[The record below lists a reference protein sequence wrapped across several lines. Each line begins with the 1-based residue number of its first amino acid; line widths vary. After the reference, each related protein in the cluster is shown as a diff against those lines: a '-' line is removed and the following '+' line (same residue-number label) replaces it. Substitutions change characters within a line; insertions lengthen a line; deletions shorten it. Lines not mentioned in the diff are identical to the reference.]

1 MANEKSL
8 NELINVVRVLRS
20 EQGCPWDRKQTHKS
34 LKSCMLEEAYEV
46 IEAIDQEDRLNLQE
60 ELGDVLLQVV
70 LHSVIAEEEG
80 AFTIEDVCGDVTD
93 KMIRRHPHVFGI
105 SEENSVDGI
114 AKQWDEI
121 KMQEHKEET
130 IADSLLRIPK
140 AMPATMRA
148 AKMQKKLAKVGM
160 NTDDVKSSLEAIEN
174 AIKTLCNT
182 LENKG
187 KVDLE
192 EQYGQLLFQVVNL
205 STILDLNAE
214 NSLTN
219 AVDKFINRLV
229 GIERIANREGK
240 RLSELSIN
248 YENELWKLGKNKQ

>member
-80 AFTIEDVCGDVTD
+80 AFTFEDVCGDVTD
-93 KMIRRHPHVFGI
+93 KMIRRHPHVFGT

-114 AKQWDEI
+114 VKQWDEI

-130 IADSLLRIPK
+130 IVDSLLRIPK

-160 NTDDVKSSLEAIEN
+160 NTDDVESSLEAIDN
-174 AIKTLCNT
+174 AIKTLCNA
-182 LENKG
+182 LENKEN
-187 KVDLE
+187 VDLE

>member
-80 AFTIEDVCGDVTD
+80 AFTFEDVCGDVTD
-93 KMIRRHPHVFGI
+93 KMIRRHPHVFGT

-114 AKQWDEI
+114 VKQWDEI

-130 IADSLLRIPK
+130 IVDSLLRIPK

-148 AKMQKKLAKVGM
+148 SKMQKKLAKVGM
-160 NTDDVKSSLEAIEN
+160 NTDDIESSLENIEN

-182 LENKG
+182 LENKEN
-187 KVDLE
+187 VVLE

>member
-80 AFTIEDVCGDVTD
+80 AFAFEDVCGDVTD
-93 KMIRRHPHVFGI
+93 KMIRRHPHVFGT

-130 IADSLLRIPK
+130 IVDSLLRIPK

-160 NTDDVKSSLEAIEN
+160 NTDDVESSLETIEN
-174 AIKTLCNT
+174 AIKTLCDA
-182 LENKG
+182 LENKEN
-187 KVDLE
+187 VDLE

-205 STILDLNAE
+205 STILGLNAE

>member
-46 IEAIDQEDRLNLQE
+46 IEAIDQDDKLNLQE
-60 ELGDVLLQVV
+60 ELGDVLLQVA

-80 AFTIEDVCGDVTD
+80 TFTIEDVCSDVTD
-93 KMIRRHPHVFGI
+93 KMIRRHPHVFGT
-105 SEENSVDGI
+105 SKENSVDGI

-130 IADSLLRIPK
+130 IGDSLRRIPK

-148 AKMQKKLAKVGM
+148 AKVQKKLAKAGM
-160 NTDDVKSSLEAIEN
+160 NIGDSASSLQTIEN
-174 AIKTLCNT
+174 TIKTLCNA
-182 LENKG
+182 LENKEN
-187 KVDLE
+187 VDLE

-205 STILDLNAE
+205 ATILGLNAE